1 MDAALLSTNDVIE
14 VHEVAN
20 IFPMM
25 SEDEYKQ
32 LIDDIRVN
40 GLREPI
46 WLHENKIIDGRNR
59 YKACKEAGVSPRF
72 REWDGKG
79 SLIKFVVSL
88 NLHRR
93 HLNSSQRAMLAVDVE
108 KHLAEEASKNMSL
121 GGGDKKSEEAKSG
134 FQIFENPIIKP
145 IHAAK
150 EAAAATH
157 TNHQYVVDAKKIVTQ
172 APELKEAVLSGVLNI
187 PDAKAVAK
195 LPEPQRAAVME
206 KVTSSKGTKP
216 KTAILEIKKAEN
228 EAQAQAAPT
237 KPQITLASWE
247 TWLPQQEMCD
257 LLITDPPY
265 STDVDD
271 IEAFANAW
279 LPLALSKVK
288 PTGRAYVCIGAYPR
302 ELQAYLN
309 VKACLPV
316 QQVLVWSYKNT
327 MGPSPKYDYKLNW
340 QAILYFR
347 GPDAPD
353 LNCDVLNEQFSVQ
366 HAPDSAQEINA
377 PDGRQGN
384 RYHAWQKP
392 IELAEQLVRH
402 STKPGDTVLDCF
414 AGTGTFMLAAHG
426 LGRVAYG
433 CDRSPEMLEHAKAR
447 GCEVVNA

>member
-1 MDAALLSTNDVIE
+1 MVGERKRGIGDITSLAQSIKELGLLNPITILRNGSLVAGCHRLEACKSLGWNEIEATVVDLDLLSAELAEI
-14 VHEVAN
+14 
-20 IFPMM
+20 
-25 SEDEYKQ
+25 DENLIRNELHWFDRDKQ
-32 LIDDIRVN
+32 LARRKEIY
-40 GLREPI
+40 EA
-46 WLHENKIIDGRNR
+46 LHPETKQGSKGGWHNNKTEKLETEIIS
-59 YKACKEAGVSPRF
+59 VSSVPTF
-72 REWDGKG
+72 
-79 SLIKFVVSL
+79 
-88 NLHRR
+88 
-93 HLNSSQRAMLAVDVE
+93 
-108 KHLAEEASKNMSL
+108 AE
-121 GGGDKKSEEAKSG
+121 D
-134 FQIFENPIIKP
+134 
-145 IHAAK
+145 
-150 EAAAATH
+150 T
-157 TNHQYVVDAKKIVTQ
+157 AKKIGTTDRTVRSS
-172 APELKEAVLSGVLNI
+172 L
-187 PDAKAVAK
+187 
-195 LPEPQRAAVME
+195 QRAKTFTDEQGEVLKRADIKPTDATKLARMEEPLRDAVI
-206 KVTSSKGTKP
+206 KTIANNVASNKTTNVTA
-216 KTAILEIKKAEN
+216 AILQIKKAEN

-247 TWLPQQEMCD
+247 TWLPKQEMCD

-265 STDVDD
+265 STDVED

-288 PTGRAYVCIGAYPR
+288 STGRAYVCIGAYPR